1 MNTTFDLRQTPP
13 TGAAMNFRYQPESR
27 PLDGY
32 TIKRAIQRGGFGEVY
47 YALSDAGKEVALKLL
62 HDNTDVELRG
72 VSHCLNLSHP
82 NVMTIFD
89 VRESDGDYW
98 IVMEYIGG
106 KTFDQII
113 AEHPNGLPHAE
124 VSRLLSG
131 LAAGVD
137 FLNERGIV
145 HRDLKPANIY
155 TENGHVKVGD
165 VGLSKFISVSRR
177 SAHTHSVG
185 TVYYMAPEIAHGRY
199 GREVDVYAVAVILF
213 EMLTGKVP
221 FDGETTGEILMKQL
235 TEKPDLASLPA
246 QIQPVLARG
255 LIKDPLKR
263 TPTVRQLAEEFE
275 TALRADPISETR
287 ETTATTEKLD
297 WTPDTDETFR
307 SAGSDSPARQ
317 QSWPRTHR
325 PSDHVTSVGSGAWYT
340 NPKSWI
346 LVALAG
352 VVAIFVLPLVVRR
365 MFSPVMV
372 ILVPIIGL
380 AAACA
385 MTVGLGQLVVR
396 AFRLS
401 QKNAPTG
408 VSDGPVRRG
417 IRTNSRY
424 VRYLSPET
432 TRHISLLQRS
442 AELTGS
448 MSIAALCGTI
458 IAGALFVSGY
468 FTAPMAVFFGAVTT
482 MTAWAAMLP
491 AKLWEG
497 RGGNGSLRRLLS
509 GLSGCL
515 VGAAAFTLD
524 QGMMLHLDVH
534 DYSRISD
541 RLGNFF
547 STLNLTTAEGARLT
561 GYMIFFG
568 FLLLARRWWFHVDS
582 YRPKR
587 VRILSVVW
595 TAIAALLI
603 TTIPKFPH
611 EMAILIAAAAS
622 AIAQASSVWQD
633 SEQRNIS
640 TGKSGPTVNPE
651 TA

>member
-1 MNTTFDLRQTPP
+1 
-13 TGAAMNFRYQPESR
+13 MNFRYQPESR

-89 VRESDGDYW
+89 VRESDGEYW

-113 AEHPNGLPHAE
+113 AEHPDGLPHDE

-145 HRDLKPANIY
+145 HCDLKPANIY

-177 SAHTHSVG
+177 SAHTQSVG

-235 TEKPDLASLPA
+235 TELPDLTRLPM
-246 QIQPVLARG
+246 QMRPVVARA

-275 TALRADPISETR
+275 VALHAKSDSGRHIPADSA
-287 ETTATTEKLD
+287 TATE
-297 WTPDTDETFR
+297 P
-307 SAGSDSPARQ
+307 GSDGHRAGQFHSTNNGNPGSDR
-317 QSWPRTHR
+317 PRSYSHSDPVRST
-325 PSDHVTSVGSGAWYT
+325 SDHTVAWYR
-340 NPKSWI
+340 NPGKWWI
-346 LVALAG
+346 IPLLMLLALFSIRGPFALAG
-352 VVAIFVLPLVVRR
+352 IALAGIL
-365 MFSPVMV
+365 PVM
-372 ILVPIIGL
+372 GF
-380 AAACA
+380 AAVCA
-385 MTVGLGQLVVR
+385 ITVGVGYAVVR
-396 AFRLS
+396 AFQGDDRS
-401 QKNAPTG
+401 STARHNTG
-408 VSDGPVRRG
+408 PQMFRAV
-417 IRTNSRY
+417 RTNRGY
-424 VRYLSPET
+424 VRYLSPAT
-432 TRHISLLQRS
+432 TRHIGLLQRA

-448 MSIAALCGTI
+448 MSIAALCGTT
-458 IAGALFVSGY
+458 IACPLFLSEY
-468 FTAPMAVFFGAVTT
+468 FTAPMAVFFGVVTT

-497 RGGNGSLRRLLS
+497 RSGNGTVRRLIT
-509 GLSGCL
+509 GLFGCL
-515 VGAAAFTLD
+515 VGVAAFTLD
-524 QGMMLHLDVH
+524 KSMMLNLDVH
-534 DYSRISD
+534 DYTRVSSQFGNLFSAVG
-541 RLGNFF
+541 LGV
-547 STLNLTTAEGARLT
+547 SEGARLT
-561 GYMIFFG
+561 GYVVFFG
-568 FLLLARRWWFHVDS
+568 LLLLARRWWFHVDS

-587 VRILSVVW
+587 VRILSVLW
-595 TAIAALLI
+595 TAVAALLI

-611 EMAILIAAAAS
+611 ELAILIAAAAS
-622 AIAQASSVWQD
+622 TIAQASAVWQD
-633 SEQRNIS
+633 PQQRNITSSSSGS
-640 TGKSGPTVNPE
+640 TPDPA